1 MVTIL
6 KKGENLEALQAHL
19 AMPYMA
25 DFFAKQQPLVE
36 ETVSIRCSKR
46 LKRKGR
52 IG

>member
-6 KKGENLEALQAHL
+6 ERWEGLEALKAHL

-36 ETVSIRCSKR
+36 ETVSMKI
-46 LKRKGR
+46 LKEA
-52 IG
+52 